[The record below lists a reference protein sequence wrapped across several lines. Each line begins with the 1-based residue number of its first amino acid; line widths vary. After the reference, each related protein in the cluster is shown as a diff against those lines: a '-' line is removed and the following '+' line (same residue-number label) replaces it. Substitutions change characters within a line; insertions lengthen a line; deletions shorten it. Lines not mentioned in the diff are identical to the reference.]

1 MTTFFESS
9 KELSWSAVG
18 AYATSI
24 CADALLF
31 NNINNLDLK
40 TLDWARLQADMR
52 SGHSLA
58 IAVLLKLVSGVEGD
72 ALVIA
77 NRAEQLLFDAFSG
90 LIKGVNNLSDLIQSA
105 CFQLWLT
112 FTRTDFKTSNL
123 IESSG
128 LSARFNVPSKLL
140 YMSGA
145 GAYSAGNLAEFKQIQ
160 RVFEESLEF
169 NHFDATLKSDDL
181 FDLDRSITAQE
192 IDTLSARLDNRLNN
206 RRVSRG
212 FNCAMSLNRHQ
223 DIVAFLDQWAVKL
236 EPRLSKASRMS
247 TLRAEEYFPLS
258 IENHWVLLCLF
269 VRHLEGVVGPAL
281 PHAVVF
287 SASKGYTKRPDFLTL
302 MRSLGIRSNCVNFIQ
317 ADLLDLTPNASGVYV
332 AYAMQALVDSQ
343 LALAD
348 ICLENLMNRVTRWPL
363 QERTDFNLFFRR
375 QLLGACLTGK

>member
-9 KELSWSAVG
+9 KELSWSTVG
-18 AYATSI
+18 TYATSI
-24 CADALLF
+24 CVDALF
-31 NNINNLDLK
+31 INNINNLDLK
-40 TLDWARLQADMR
+40 TLDWGRLQADMR

-58 IAVLLKLVSGVEGD
+58 IKILLKLLSGVEGD

-90 LIKGVNNLSDLIQSA
+90 LIKGVDNLPDLIQSA

-112 FTRTDFKTSNL
+112 LRRPDCTTNDL
-123 IESSG
+123 VESSG
-128 LSARFNVPSKLL
+128 LSARFNRPSKLL

-145 GAYSAGNLAEFKQIQ
+145 GAYSAGNLVEFKQIQ
-160 RVFEESLEF
+160 RIFGQSLEF
-169 NHFDATLKSDDL
+169 NHFDTTLKSDDL
-181 FDLDRSITAQE
+181 FDSDRSITAQE
-192 IDTLSARLDNRLNN
+192 IDTLGARLDNRLNN

-212 FNCAMSLNRHQ
+212 FNCAMPLNRHQ
-223 DIVAFLDQWAVKL
+223 DIVAFLDHWAIKL
-236 EPRLSKASRMS
+236 EPRLFRASRIAN
-247 TLRAEEYFPLS
+247 LRGEEYFPLS

-287 SASKGYTKRPDFLTL
+287 SASKGYAKRSDFLTL
-302 MRSLGIRSNCVNFIQ
+302 MRSLGVRSNCVNFVQ

-343 LALAD
+343 LALGD
-348 ICLENLMNRVTRWPL
+348 ICLENFMNRITRWPQ
-363 QERTDFNLFFRR
+363 QERIDFNLFFRR
-375 QLLGACLTGK
+375 QLLGACLKGK